1 MMTYNMKPCRFFS
14 FTAALFISSVA
25 ILAAQSDNH
34 EAKPILER
42 NQITGDWLGARPL
55 LSDKGI
61 EIFGGYTVEVW
72 GNTTGGVKTGS
83 VYTGLLDFGAEVDLE
98 KAIGWQGASVST
110 TWLWLSGRD
119 ASEDLVGNF
128 LTISNIAGFN
138 TLRMFELWFQQ
149 EVFDD
154 KVSIRLGQLSADSEF
169 LISDYS
175 GLFINGTFGWPA
187 FAYMNI
193 PNGGPGFPMGTLGAR
208 LALNPVDWFTFQSA
222 VFQGNV
228 FAQDVNR
235 HGFRW
240 RLDAQTGYTFLN
252 EAQFRWNHR
261 EEESGLPGQI
271 KPGVWFQTGQSA
283 DALAE
288 STSSGNAGFYVVLDQ
303 MLYREAGEP
312 PVACLTKDGKSVVD
326 GKSGKSFK
334 APVPLEKSDQ
344 GLGFFGRAAF
354 TPADRNFVNFYFDT
368 GLSYKGLIPTRDND
382 TVGIAFGYAQ
392 LSNGARGSLRD
403 EGANPIGAEMVIEF
417 TYQAEITPW
426 LIVQPDL
433 QYIINP
439 GGATDLNNAL
449 VIGGRAAVTF

>member
-1 MMTYNMKPCRFFS
+1 MEKAPASTRRFCS
-14 FTAALFISSVA
+14 IAAAVLLSSGAV
-25 ILAAQSDNH
+25 LAEPSDNP
-34 EAKPILER
+34 EAGPILVR

-55 LSDKGI
+55 LSDRGV

-72 GNTTGGVKTGS
+72 GNTGGGLKTGS

-98 KAIGWQGASVST
+98 EAIGWRGASVST

-119 ASEDLVGNF
+119 ASQDLVGNF

-149 EVFDD
+149 ELLDD
-154 KVSIRLGQLSADSEF
+154 KLSIRFGQLSADSEF

-193 PNGGPGFPMGTLGAR
+193 PNGGSGFPMGALGAR
-208 LALNPVDWFTFQSA
+208 LAVNPVDWLTFQTA

-240 RLDAQTGYTFLN
+240 RLDARTGYTFLN

-261 EEESGLPGQI
+261 EEETGLPGQL
-271 KPGVWFQTGQSA
+271 KPGAWFQSGQSA

-288 STSSGNAGFYVVLDQ
+288 STSSGNTGFYVVLDQ
-303 MLYREAGEP
+303 MLYREPGGLS
-312 PVACLTKDGKSVVD
+312 VSGLTKDGKSAVD
-326 GKSGKSFK
+326 GKSGKCFK
-334 APVPLEKSDQ
+334 APLAMEKSDQ
-344 GLGFFGRAAF
+344 GLGWFGRVAF

-368 GLSYKGLIPTRDND
+368 GLSYRGLIPRRDND
-382 TVGIAFGYAQ
+382 TVGVGFGYAQ
-392 LSNGARGSLRD
+392 LSNGARSALEDG
-403 EGANPIGAEMVIEF
+403 GASPVGAEMVAEF
-417 TYQAEITPW
+417 TYQAEITSW
-426 LIVQPDL
+426 LILQPDL
-433 QYIINP
+433 QYIIHP
-439 GGATDLNNAL
+439 GGTRDFNNAL
-449 VIGGRAAVTF
+449 VVGGRAAITF

>member
-1 MMTYNMKPCRFFS
+1 MKTPHTRANRFFP
-14 FTAALFISSVA
+14 FAAALLLSSGA
-25 ILAAQSDNH
+25 IRAERSDTTEAA
-34 EAKPILER
+34 PVLER
-42 NQITGDWLGARPL
+42 NQVTGDWLGTRPL
-55 LSDKGI
+55 LSDKGV
-61 EIFGGYTVEVW
+61 EVFGGYTVEVW
-72 GNTTGGVKTGS
+72 GNTTGGVKTGT
-83 VYTGLLDFGAEVDLE
+83 VYTGLLDFGAGVDLE

-149 EVFDD
+149 ELVDD
-154 KVSIRLGQLSADSEF
+154 RISIRFGQLSADSEF

-193 PNGGPGFPMGTLGAR
+193 PNGGPGYPMGTLGAR
-208 LALNPVDWFTFQSA
+208 LALHPVDWFTFQTA
-222 VFQGNV
+222 AFQGNV

-240 RLDAQTGYTFLN
+240 DLDAETGYTLLS

-261 EEESGLPGQI
+261 EEEAGLPGQI
-271 KPGVWFQTGQSA
+271 KPGVWLQTGQGA
-283 DALAE
+283 DALAD

-303 MLYREAGEP
+303 MLYREPGEP
-312 PVACLTKDGKSVVD
+312 AGLTKEGKSVVN

-334 APVPLEKSDQ
+334 SPVALEKSDQ
-344 GLGFFGRAAF
+344 GLGFFGRVAF
-354 TPADRNFVNFYFDT
+354 PPADRNFINFYFDT

-382 TVGIAFGYAQ
+382 TIGIGFGYAQ
-392 LSNGARGSLRD
+392 LSNGARTSLKD
-403 EGANPIGAEMVIEF
+403 DGVNPIGAEMVIEF
-417 TYQAEITPW
+417 TYQAEITRW
-426 LIVQPDL
+426 LILQPDL

-439 GGATDLNNAL
+439 GGSTNLNNAL
-449 VIGGRAAVTF
+449 VIGGRAAITF

>member
-1 MMTYNMKPCRFFS
+1 MTTSRANRIFS
-14 FTAALFISSVA
+14 FTAVLLLSSGVIWA
-25 ILAAQSDNH
+25 EQTDGTDAR
-34 EAKPILER
+34 PILER
-42 NQITGDWLGARPL
+42 EQVIGDWVGTRPL
-55 LSDKGI
+55 LSEKGI
-61 EIFGGYTVEVW
+61 EIFGGYTAEVW
-72 GNTTGGVKTGS
+72 GNTTGGLKTGT

-119 ASEDLVGNF
+119 ASEDLAGNF

-149 EVFDD
+149 ELFDD
-154 KVSIRLGQLSADSEF
+154 KLSIRLGQLSADSEF

-187 FAYMNI
+187 IAYMNI
-193 PNGGPGFPMGTLGAR
+193 PEGGPGYPMGTLGAR
-208 LALNPVDWFTFQSA
+208 LALNPVDWFTFQTA

-228 FAQDVNR
+228 IAQDDNR
-235 HGFRW
+235 HGFWW

-261 EEESGLPGQI
+261 GEEHGLPGQL

-283 DALAE
+283 DALSD
-288 STSSGNAGFYVVLDQ
+288 STSSGNAGFYAVLDQ
-303 MLYREAGEP
+303 MLYREPGET
-312 PVACLTKDGKSVVD
+312 VGLTIDGKSVVD

-334 APVPLEKSDQ
+334 APVTLEKSDQ
-344 GLGFFGRAAF
+344 GLCWFGRVGF

-382 TVGIAFGYAQ
+382 TVGIGFGYAQ
-392 LSNGARGSLRD
+392 LSNGARNGLRD
-403 EGANPIGAEMVIEF
+403 EGASPTGAEMVIEF

-449 VIGGRAAVTF
+449 VIGGRAAITF

>member
-1 MMTYNMKPCRFFS
+1 MREPFVILPRYTCVA
-14 FTAALFISSVA
+14 AALLLSSVA
-25 ILAAQSDNH
+25 IRAEQAGNSEAA
-34 EAKPILER
+34 PVLER
-42 NQITGDWLGARPL
+42 SQVTGDWLGMRPL
-55 LSDKGI
+55 LSDRGI

-72 GNTTGGVKTGS
+72 GNTTGGLKTGT
-83 VYTGLLDFGAEVDLE
+83 VYTGLLDFGGTVDLE
-98 KAIGWQGASVST
+98 KAVGWQGASVST

-119 ASEDLVGNF
+119 ASEDLAGNF

-149 EVFDD
+149 NLLDD
-154 KVSIRLGQLSADSEF
+154 KISIRFGQLSADSEF

-193 PNGGPGFPMGTLGAR
+193 PNGGPGYPMGTLGAR
-208 LALNPVDWFTFQSA
+208 LAFSPVDWFTFQTA

-228 FAQDVNR
+228 FEQDVNR

-261 EEESGLPGQI
+261 EEETGLPGQL
-271 KPGVWFQTGQSA
+271 KPGAWFQTGQSA
-283 DALAE
+283 DALAG
-288 STSSGNAGFYVVLDQ
+288 STSSGNAGFYAVLDQ
-303 MLYREAGEP
+303 MLYREPGAPSG
-312 PVACLTKDGKSVVD
+312 LTKEGKSVVD

-334 APVPLEKSDQ
+334 SPVETEKSGQ
-344 GLGFFGRAAF
+344 GLGWFGRVAL
-354 TPADRNFVNFYFDT
+354 TPADRNFINFYFDT
-368 GLSYKGLIPTRDND
+368 GLSYRGLIPTRDND
-382 TVGIAFGYAQ
+382 TIGIGFGYAQ
-392 LSNGARGSLRD
+392 LSSGARSGLAG
-403 EGANPIGAEMVIEF
+403 EGASPVGAEMVIEF

-426 LIVQPDL
+426 LVLQPDL

-439 GGATDLNNAL
+439 GGTSDLDNAL
-449 VIGGRAAVTF
+449 VIGGRASITF